1 LQITTGFRIPYLTF
15 QNQNKLH
22 FQKYCWKYNQ
32 IKFENMIHLRLAHF
46 ETNWDKKIGNLP
58 AFYRVYF
65 WSVVKCFIRYFI
77 VTESSEYT
85 NTHFKLIFI
94 RCHNQ

>member
-1 LQITTGFRIPYLTF
+1 MRYRDNILVNIKHSLSVKVKINCG
-15 QNQNKLH
+15 
-22 FQKYCWKYNQ
+22 Q